1 MEPRIFDFVII
12 IVRRVR
18 KVNRGNGRRS
28 CKGTAATTMEIER
41 DLGIHKDG

>member
-18 KVNRGNGRRS
+18 KVSRGNGRRS
-28 CKGTAATTMEIER
+28 CKGTPAKTMAIER